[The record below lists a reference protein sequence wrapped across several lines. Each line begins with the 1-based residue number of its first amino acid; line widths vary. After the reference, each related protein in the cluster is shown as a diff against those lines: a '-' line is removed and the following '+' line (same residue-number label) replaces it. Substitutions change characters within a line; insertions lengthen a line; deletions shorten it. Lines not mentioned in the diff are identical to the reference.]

1 MQHERTNVCR
11 FSLVLHCV
19 ISVAIPAGLA
29 DAQQA
34 PTHDPTDDGKR
45 VFKAANCMGGHKW
58 HGHGGSGYGGDALSL
73 RNTELTREQIIEVIR
88 CGRPGTGMPFH
99 LRGAYAEPCYDLKRE
114 PAPCH
119 PKQRA
124 FSDLARSKPWP
135 TT

>member
-58 HGHGGSGYGGDALSL
+58 HGHGGSGYGG
-73 RNTELTREQIIEVIR
+73 
-88 CGRPGTGMPFH
+88 PFH
-99 LRGAYAEPCYDLKRE
+99 YGVP
-114 PAPCH
+114 
-119 PKQRA
+119 
-124 FSDLARSKPWP
+124 SLAIAVDFLMP
-135 TT
+135 